1 MFLIDATLSSQFPL
15 TPIHFS
21 RTRTITSAS
30 PNQDT
35 ISKNLYF
42 LRNFEN
48 MPLKN
53 VHASDIANGNIGS
66 IVKLVWELFY
76 YSTANQIDPEGM
88 LL

>member
-1 MFLIDATLSSQFPL
+1 
-15 TPIHFS
+15 
-21 RTRTITSAS
+21 
-30 PNQDT
+30 
-35 ISKNLYF
+35 
-42 LRNFEN
+42 

-66 IVKLVWELFY
+66 IVKLAWELFY